1 MADIEKALGKCDK
14 EEELSS
20 DEEQPLFI
28 DEANECISCYWCPDW
43 KGAIEV
49 KVANQHVRKS
59 KSHQQKRHK
68 DDTGQSAGIHDIRN
82 YFEPVVISSDDE
94 QEQ

>member
-1 MADIEKALGKCDK
+1 MAWTVHDYGKI
-14 EEELSS
+14 
-20 DEEQPLFI
+20 FI
-28 DEANECISCYWCPDW
+28 RFLVRSCQ
-43 KGAIEV
+43 GLLIG
-49 KVANQHVRKS
+49 KS